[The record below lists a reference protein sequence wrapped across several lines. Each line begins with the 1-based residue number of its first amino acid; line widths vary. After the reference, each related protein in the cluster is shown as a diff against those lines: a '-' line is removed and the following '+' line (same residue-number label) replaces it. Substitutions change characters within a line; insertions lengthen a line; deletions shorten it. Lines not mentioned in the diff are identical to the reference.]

1 MIIDHCSELSIPVS
15 VLSTFLLQR
24 WEEGFAGNRKNEDVV
39 DRTDADIA
47 FFLNNLVN
55 STLLRPWFH
64 KLQHLHGSNPGPSCF
79 FQPVK
84 TWLNGIHIYK
94 MYVDCVKSVFELT
107 SNVESSCSDTT
118 GGPFLVCS
126 CNTPVREWLKIDGKR
141 MKETTQSQRRNL
153 NINSPKSLPLDV
165 NLSEQ

>member
-24 WEEGFAGNRKNEDVV
+24 WEEGFAGNRRNEDVEH
-39 DRTDADIA
+39 TPTLPSSSIT
-47 FFLNNLVN
+47 L
-55 STLLRPWFH
+55 STLPCCGLDSISCSIFTAPTPVLPVFFNQL
-64 KLQHLHGSNPGPSCF
+64 KHGLMAY
-79 FQPVK
+79 VY
-84 TWLNGIHIYK
+84 TY
-94 MYVDCVKSVFELT
+94 YVDCVKSVFELT

-153 NINSPKSLPLDV
+153 NINSPKSLPLDA